1 MVKLALY
8 KGRGNLGNALI
19 RWWTKSE
26 YSHCEVVALS
36 QYGYS
41 SSIRDGG
48 VRMKKIDWNPD
59 HWDFIE
65 LPWAD
70 VGCVT
75 ELYVKTAGE
84 PYGYWDLLTR
94 QIFNRPGDAPG
105 WFCSEWCA
113 AALGFASPQI
123 YSPALLAQACRMRNA
138 E

>member
-1 MVKLALY
+1 MQLALY
-8 KGRGNLGNALI
+8 KGRGSLGNALI

-48 VRMKKIDWNPD
+48 VRMKRIDWNPE

-70 VGCVT
+70 IGCVT

>member
-1 MVKLALY
+1 MVQLALY

-26 YSHCEVVALS
+26 YSHCEVVLGVTA
-36 QYGYS
+36 YS

-48 VRMKKIDWNPD
+48 VRRKWIDWNPK
-59 HWDFIE
+59 HWDCID

-70 VGCVT
+70 AAA
-75 ELYVKTAGE
+75 VKKLFDDTRGE

-123 YSPALLAQACRMRNA
+123 YSPALLAQACRIRNA